1 VAAGWGGGRL
11 FCATARRGWT
21 VALSE
26 QLAILGLALGA
37 YAGALALHGNGFV
50 AAFAGGLAFGAATG
64 ARFAAPTEFAEN
76 AGTLLSMAV
85 WIVFGAVM
93 AGPAVRHPG
102 DGRPLVYA
110 ALSLTLARML
120 PVALALRGTGLRP
133 DTVALMGW
141 FGPRGLASVVF
152 TLLAYLSLTETGQP
166 ADLLVAIATW
176 TILLSVLLHGLT
188 ARPVAAWYARR
199 LGAAG
204 RPGAPPPAELVEVP
218 AAPVRRGH
226 WPAPAAAGRGP
237 AAAPPE
243 KRARGAE

>member
-1 VAAGWGGGRL
+1 VLVPVQAAQDVVERAGG
-11 FCATARRGWT
+11 
-21 VALSE
+21 
-26 QLAILGLALGA
+26 LGDVGALGEQD
-37 YAGALALHGNGFV
+37 ALRSLGNGFV

-64 ARFAAPTEFAEN
+64 ARFGEPAEFAEN

-102 DGRPLVYA
+102 DGRPIVYA
-110 ALSLTLARML
+110 VLSLSLARML

-152 TLLAYLSLTETGQP
+152 TLLAFLSLTETGQP

-176 TILLSVLLHGLT
+176 TILLSILLHGFT
-188 ARPVAAWYARR
+188 AQPVAAWYARR
-199 LGAAG
+199 LRAAA
-204 RPGAPPPAELVEVP
+204 RPDGPPLAELVDVP

-226 WPAPAAAGRGP
+226 WPAPAEEVRAP
-237 AAAPPE
+237 VAAAPE
-243 KRARGAE
+243 KSALGAE